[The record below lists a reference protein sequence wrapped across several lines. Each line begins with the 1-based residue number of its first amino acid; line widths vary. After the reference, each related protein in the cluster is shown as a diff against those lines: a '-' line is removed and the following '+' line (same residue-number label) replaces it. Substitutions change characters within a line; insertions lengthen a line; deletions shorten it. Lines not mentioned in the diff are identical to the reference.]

1 MSGAMIAVHA
11 AVAANAARAKIADAF
26 RLKDATAPER
36 AVPLDQLGVIVD
48 EKVLGEFIDS
58 GVIRGVDSRG
68 RLTVIGDELRLP
80 KAYYF
85 DEVTFLASRDNKKQ
99 SAQVRR
105 SLLIGLAIALGL
117 LGAGLVAVFVQR

>member
-11 AVAANAARAKIADAF
+11 AVAAEAARAKIADAF
-26 RLKDATAPER
+26 RLRDATAPER
-36 AVPLDQLGVIVD
+36 AVPLDQLGVTID

-68 RLTVIGDELRLP
+68 RLTVIGDEVRPP

-99 SAQVRR
+99 SAQVRT
-105 SLLIGLAIALGL
+105 LLIGLALCLI
-117 LGAGLVAVFVQR
+117 GAGLVAVIVLR

>member
-1 MSGAMIAVHA
+1 VSAAMIAVHA

-36 AVPLDQLGVIVD
+36 AVPLDQLGVTID

-68 RLTVIGDELRLP
+68 RLTVIGDELRSP

-105 SLLIGLAIALGL
+105 SLLIGLAIAFGL

>member
-36 AVPLDQLGVIVD
+36 AVPLDQLGVAID

-85 DEVTFLASRDNKKQ
+85 DEVTFLASRDGKKQ
-99 SAQVRR
+99 SAQVRPV
-105 SLLIGLAIALGL
+105 LIALAIALGL
-117 LGAGLVAVFVQR
+117 LGAGLVAMLVQR

>member
-26 RLKDATAPER
+26 RIKGATAPER
-36 AVPLDQLGVIVD
+36 AVPLDQLGVTID
-48 EKVLGEFIDS
+48 EKILREFIDS

-68 RLTVIGDELRLP
+68 RLTVIGDELRSP

-85 DEVTFLASRDNKKQ
+85 DEVTFLAGRDNKKQ
-99 SAQVRR
+99 SAQVR
-105 SLLIGLAIALGL
+105 SLLIGLAIVLGF
-117 LGAGLVAVFVQR
+117 LGAGLVAMLVQR